1 MHKKTLRL
9 IIDSGND
16 YLVAVKSNQK
26 KLHAQLSAIADH
38 RPDQQ
43 PSATTVEQ
51 QHGRHERR
59 QVRVFSAAGI
69 DTGQW
74 PGAKAVLCIERQ
86 QTRKGKCSTN
96 KAYYLTSV
104 ATTAAAQLAA
114 IRGHW
119 SIENQLHWPKDVV
132 LKEDDSYGRQPNALL
147 IASVFRSIT
156 INLLRLQGFESL
168 TSALRQLANQTEQV
182 FRLLQ

>member
-1 MHKKTLRL
+1 MKL

-26 KLHAQLSAIADH
+26 KLYSQLSAIADH
-38 RPDQQ
+38 RSEQQ

-51 QHGRHERR
+51 QHGRYERR

-86 QTRKGKCSTN
+86 QTRRGKRSIH

-132 LKEDDSYGRQPNALL
+132 LKEDDSYGREPNALL
-147 IASVFRSIT
+147 VASVFRSII
-156 INLLRLQGFESL
+156 INLLRLHEFEAL
-168 TSALRQLANQTEQV
+168 TSALRGLANKVDEV
-182 FRLLQ
+182 FQLLQ